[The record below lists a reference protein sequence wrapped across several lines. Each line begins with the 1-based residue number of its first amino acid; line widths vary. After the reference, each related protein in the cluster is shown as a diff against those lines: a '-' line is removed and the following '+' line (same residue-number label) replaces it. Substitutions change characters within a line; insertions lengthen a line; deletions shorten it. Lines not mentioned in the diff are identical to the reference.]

1 MRPLKV
7 WIFETLKH
15 RLFLISLSHFPL
27 FLRDLGMA
35 GFAKQPVSVSLDE
48 KTFHIN
54 VPTLESENWVHN
66 GIDVVNVTFGVADN
80 LGT

>member
-1 MRPLKV
+1 
-7 WIFETLKH
+7 
-15 RLFLISLSHFPL
+15 
-27 FLRDLGMA
+27 MA
-35 GFAKQPVSVSLDE
+35 GFAKQPVAVSLDE

-66 GIDVVNVTFGVADN
+66 GIDVVNMTFGVAHN